1 MSNDVTVEIQIPV
14 EAIES
19 LKRYTLDSLM
29 LEGEV
34 PHDIKRAITSAI
46 GKHVEAS
53 PEWERIAAAI
63 VAEVESRKD
72 EVVKAI
78 ADRMVAQI
86 SQGVSH
92 AASQVVQQ
100 LGTKLKNT
108 RF

>member
-1 MSNDVTVEIQIPV
+1 MSENVAVEIEIPV

-34 PHDIKRAITSAI
+34 PHDIKRAITQAI

-53 PEWERIAAAI
+53 PEWEKIAAAI
-63 VAEVESRKD
+63 VAEVESRKK

-78 ADRMVAQI
+78 ADRMVSQI
-86 SQGVSH
+86 AQGVNH

-100 LGTKLKNT
+100 LGMKLKST

>member
-1 MSNDVTVEIQIPV
+1 MSENVTVEIEIPV

-34 PHDIKRAITSAI
+34 PHDIKRAITKAI
-46 GKHVEAS
+46 GEHLEAS
-53 PEWERIAAAI
+53 PEWEKIAAMI
-63 VAEVESRKD
+63 VAEVESRKE
-72 EVVKAI
+72 EVVKSI
-78 ADRMVAQI
+78 ADRMVSQI
-86 SQGVSH
+86 SQGVNH

-100 LGTKLKNT
+100 LGSKLKST